1 MNEKE
6 MKKTIGGTTSY
17 TGIGLHTGEI
27 TTVVFKPATND
38 DEGIIF
44 IRTDLP
50 ENPEIPADI
59 DHVVDMSR
67 GTTIGIQNATVSTT
81 EHLLAAIKGL
91 DIDNIRIEINGP
103 EVPVADGSS
112 LIYYNLLKQVG
123 LMEQESERE
132 YLEFEDPISFSAPEE
147 NVDVV
152 IVPSNELKIT
162 FMVDYK
168 HKYLGT
174 QYTWFPSIDYFEKE
188 FAPARTFCFMSEL
201 LTLKKANLIKG
212 GSLDN
217 ALVIAEPDITSEE
230 MEELKEL
237 FGYENEIPIGENGIV
252 NNTPLRF
259 YNEFVRHKV
268 VDLLGDMALLG
279 VPIKGHILAARS
291 GHKTNVELVKKLR
304 QIYKK
309 QKLQKMYQKKSLS
322 EVVFDISAI
331 QRILPHRYPFLLVD
345 KITEFVAEEKIVGIK
360 NVTINE
366 PFFQGHF
373 PDHPVMPGVLIVEAM
388 AQTGGIMLLN
398 SCDNPEEYVAYF
410 AAIDN
415 VKFRKPVVPGDTL
428 RFVLS
433 VISLKKSITKMHG
446 DAYVGEQKVCEGDFL
461 AKIIRK

>member
-1 MNEKE
+1 MNGKE
-6 MKKTIGGTTSY
+6 MKKTISGSISY

-27 TTVVFKPATND
+27 CTVVFKPAKE
-38 DEGIIF
+38 DEGIVF
-44 IRTDLP
+44 VRTDLP
-50 ENPEIPADI
+50 EKPEIPADI
-59 DHVVDMSR
+59 DHVNDMSR
-67 GTTIGIQNATVSTT
+67 GTTIGVPGATVSTI
-81 EHLLAAIKGL
+81 EHLLAAIKGY

-112 LIYYNLLKQVG
+112 LVYLNLLKQVG
-123 LMEQESERE
+123 LVEQNSERE
-132 YLEFEDPISFSAPEE
+132 YLEFDDPISFSSPEE

-174 QYTWFPSIDYFEKE
+174 QYTWFPSIKFFEKD
-188 FAPARTFCFMSEL
+188 FAPARTFCFMNEIL
-201 LTLKKANLIKG
+201 ALKNAGLIKG

-217 ALVIAEPDITSEE
+217 AIVIAEPDISDED
-230 MEELKEL
+230 MKSLQEL
-237 FGYENEIPIGENGIV
+237 FGYKEPVPVSKEGIL
-252 NNTPLRF
+252 NQTPLRF
-259 YNEFVRHKV
+259 PNEYVRHKV
-268 VDLLGDMALLG
+268 VDLLGDIALLG

-309 QKLQKMYQKKSLS
+309 QKLQKIYQKKALS
-322 EVVFDISAI
+322 DVVFDSSAI
-331 QRILPHRYPFLLVD
+331 LKILPHRYPFLLVD
-345 KITEFVAEEKIVGIK
+345 KITEFVSGEKIVGIK

-373 PDHPVMPGVLIVEAM
+373 PEHPVMPGVLIIEAM

-398 SCDNPEEYVAYF
+398 TCENPEEHVAYF

-415 VKFRKPVVPGDTL
+415 VKFRKPVLPGDTL

-433 VISLKKSITKMHG
+433 VISLKTSITKMHG
-446 DAYVGEQKVCEGDFL
+446 DAYVGDQKVCEGDFL
-461 AKIIRK
+461 AKIVKK